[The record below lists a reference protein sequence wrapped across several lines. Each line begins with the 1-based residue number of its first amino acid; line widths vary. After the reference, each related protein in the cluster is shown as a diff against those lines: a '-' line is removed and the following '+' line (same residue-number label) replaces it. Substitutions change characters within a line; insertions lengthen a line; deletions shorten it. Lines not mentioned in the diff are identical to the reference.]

1 MTDTM
6 ALAQKITVIASLA
19 FFMLGLLGGV
29 WKYAKI
35 RTSADGQAPVYVDVF
50 HRSTLLYAFACVLL
64 ERMVELSEL
73 PALVELLALAGLIG
87 FFGFAVFGYALHGWL
102 EDTDNQLRRPYR
114 LGRSELAPAIVHGSM
129 AALVVAEIGG
139 FVVLAVGVIAAL

>member
-1 MTDTM
+1 M
-6 ALAQKITVIASLA
+6 ALAQQVTVIASMT
-19 FFMLGLLGGV
+19 FFLFGLLGGL

-35 RTSADGQAPVYVDVF
+35 RTSPDGQAPVYVDVF

-64 ERMVELSEL
+64 ERMVVLSEL
-73 PALVELLALAGLIG
+73 PATIELLALAGLIG

-114 LGRSELAPAIVHGSM
+114 LGKRELSPVIVHGSM
-129 AALVVAEIGG
+129 IALVVAELGG
-139 FVVLAVGVIAAL
+139 FVVLAIGVIAAL